1 MQRGRAYSRGTNPW
15 KITPSPLKAI
25 ERWVESLP
33 VALKNPVG
41 EPYSGTDPKRL
52 WLLRSRPDQVH
63 RRTMRRGP
71 PTGILAELRFACLQ
85 PSGRRAPG
93 GGMLPPPR
101 PSPRGGGRDG
111 FASLAIFGS
120 LRFALL
126 ARLLACS
133 LRFVRF
139 AGLLLCLLLYL
150 LFCWLCGG
158 AWGVVV
164 GVARWVSSLGLGG
177 SAHKPSC
184 GLRTNHCCRSIQA
197 LALGKYRAAR
207 ATRPSRAVTW
217 VQ

>member
-85 PSGRRAPG
+85 PSGWRAPG
-93 GGMLPPPR
+93 GRYVAPSPALPP
-101 PSPRGGGRDG
+101 RGREGWLC
-111 FASLAIFGS
+111 FACHFWLASLCLFGL
-120 LRFALL
+120 LRFAFL
-126 ARLLACS
+126 ACCALPFWLAALCLFRLLRS
-133 LRFVRF
+133 
-139 AGLLLCLLLYL
+139 LLCCLRLI
-150 LFCWLCGG
+150 
-158 AWGVVV
+158 
-164 GVARWVSSLGLGG
+164 
-177 SAHKPSC
+177 SC
-184 GLRTNHCCRSIQA
+184 GAILRSASLNGAPMTQVGWSARCRSQEA
-197 LALGKYRAAR
+197 PHPAR
-207 ATRPSRAVTW
+207 ATYQTTVNAW
-217 VQ
+217 QLLA

>member
-85 PSGRRAPG
+85 PSGWRAPG
-93 GGMLPPPR
+93 GRYVAPSPALPP
-101 PSPRGGGRDG
+101 RGREGWLC
-111 FASLAIFGS
+111 FACHFWLASLCLFACFALPFLLASLAS
-120 LRFALL
+120 LLPSFDFLWSDPSLCFPERSSDGVGWVEREMSAARSPTSSARNLSDNRECLAAPGMTPSLL
-126 ARLLACS
+126 A
-133 LRFVRF
+133 
-139 AGLLLCLLLYL
+139 
-150 LFCWLCGG
+150 
-158 AWGVVV
+158 
-164 GVARWVSSLGLGG
+164 
-177 SAHKPSC
+177 
-184 GLRTNHCCRSIQA
+184 GLRA
-197 LALGKYRAAR
+197 Y
-207 ATRPSRAVTW
+207 
-217 VQ
+217 